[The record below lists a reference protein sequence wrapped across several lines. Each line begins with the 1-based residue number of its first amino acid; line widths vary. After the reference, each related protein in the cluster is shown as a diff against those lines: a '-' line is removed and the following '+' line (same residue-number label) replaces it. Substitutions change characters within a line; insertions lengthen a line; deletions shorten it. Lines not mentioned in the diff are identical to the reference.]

1 MPKQVMIKKDAIM
14 SIEVGTQLFS
24 HLNELF
30 VYIVSE
36 HSEEELLKFKELAEK
51 GSPITEP
58 WMTHLQALQT
68 LIVGF
73 QQSAIDKGMTYE
85 QEVEE
90 LDITEEGD

>member
-1 MPKQVMIKKDAIM
+1 MAKQTMIKKDAIM

-30 VYIVSE
+30 VYIVSQ
-36 HSEEELLKFKELAEK
+36 HSEEDLKKFKELAES
-51 GSPITEP
+51 GSPITEA

-73 QQSAIDKGMTYE
+73 QQSAIDKNMTYE
-85 QEVEE
+85 QEVDEI
-90 LDITEEGD
+90 DITEEGD